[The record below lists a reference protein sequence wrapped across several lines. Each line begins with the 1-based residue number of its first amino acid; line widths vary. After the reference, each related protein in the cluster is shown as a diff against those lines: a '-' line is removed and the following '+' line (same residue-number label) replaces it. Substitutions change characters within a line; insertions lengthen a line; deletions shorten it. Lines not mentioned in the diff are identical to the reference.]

1 MDLENNGEEKSSNN
15 QKCYWLQTKVLM
27 FKIPMQCQSGST
39 IRQHCFMRASWAKHR
54 WPSLEFSSR
63 ISG

>member
-27 FKIPMQCQSGST
+27 FKIPMQCQ
-39 IRQHCFMRASWAKHR
+39 IRKAHV
-54 WPSLEFSSR
+54 
-63 ISG
+63 G